1 MASETQ
7 TLLDQGVG
15 DINEEGF
22 RQSSGDTLEHP
33 PPLERG
39 NRGFHTSC
47 LVKVS
52 QVQEGSTFVESSP
65 RKVKCLSCVGSLYIW

>member
-22 RQSSGDTLEHP
+22 RQSSGDTLEHHEIP

-39 NRGFHTSC
+39 NRG
-47 LVKVS
+47 
-52 QVQEGSTFVESSP
+52 
-65 RKVKCLSCVGSLYIW
+65 